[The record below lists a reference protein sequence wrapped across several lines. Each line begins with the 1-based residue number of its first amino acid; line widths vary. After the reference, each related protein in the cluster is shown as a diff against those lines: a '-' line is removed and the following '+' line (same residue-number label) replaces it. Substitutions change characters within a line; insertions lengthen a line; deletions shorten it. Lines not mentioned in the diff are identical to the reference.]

1 MNTIRFRNKWVGSAL
16 VAAGALASWRWPALG
31 WHARGIVLALL
42 GAAFFL
48 AFVTQGLSARAL
60 LRSGVRTEGTVVR
73 LEEDTDSDDGRDW
86 SGSTIH
92 SPVVEFTAADESR
105 PTTHSPVVEFTTAD
119 GRKVVFTG
127 SLGSSSAPEV
137 GTAVPVRYRPHDP
150 SKAEID
156 KSETWLQPTIFG
168 GLVGVGLFVAAVI
181 VYRHG

>member
-1 MNTIRFRNKWVGSAL
+1 MDTIRNKWVGAL
-16 VAAGALASWRWPALG
+16 VAAGALAIWRWPALS

-42 GAAFFL
+42 GAGFLL

-86 SGSTIH
+86 SGPTIH
-92 SPVVEFTAADESR
+92 SPVVDFTAADESG
-105 PTTHSPVVEFTTAD
+105 PTTYSPVVEFTTAD

-137 GTAVPVRYRPHDP
+137 GTAVPVRYRPDDP
-150 SKAEID
+150 GKAEID

-168 GLVGVGLFVAAVI
+168 GLVGMGLFVAAVI